1 MGATVP
7 NPAGT
12 VHAIAGRACADH
24 NCWCVRGDGGDSEPN
39 QQTARIP
46 AMGDQQDACLPVV
59 GDTAQC
65 IPGSVLGVDVQ
76 RDVRGTAKLIAAAV
90 GCF

>member
-1 MGATVP
+1 
-7 NPAGT
+7 
-12 VHAIAGRACADH
+12 
-24 NCWCVRGDGGDSEPN
+24 
-39 QQTARIP
+39 
-46 AMGDQQDACLPVV
+46 MGDQQDACLPVV